1 MRRAAALCCTGIG
14 AGGRETEGGAEI
26 VCLTRLVMGSPER
39 GVDAVAS
46 TGLSGGLSAGLGS
59 AGLGSARNSVAL
71 GSSGEVSAPTGRGR
85 GKGFDSAMDDGAGR
99 LITVPN
105 IGAGCRPVCR
115 NSALATIAPMAA
127 TATRPARVSLGLCSS
142 TRSTR
147 LRSVSTSMTAAL
159 APRRRGA
166 ASSLADFLGT
176 FLHQRGL
183 VLNLVVRM
191 VVKFVVLKFL
201 AQHRRQ
207 GRDLALA
214 RLAVGH
220 LAIRSLH
227 IRRLGLRRVDQRQL
241 DGDGSALA
249 EPALYRQFA
258 EMQRHQALHD
268 RKSEAG
274 AFMAA
279 LIGFAGLEE
288 LRADALEIVRCDA
301 DSGVADAQRK
311 LRARDRRCYRDLTAA
326 LGELDGVSD
335 EVEHDLLEGARIA
348 GHDRQILRRIGDEID
363 AVLPRLQRQQIAAM
377 HQ

>member
-1 MRRAAALCCTGIG
+1 MRRAAGPCCTGIG
-14 AGGRETEGGAEI
+14 AGGRVTEGGAEI

-105 IGAGCRPVCR
+105 IGAGGRPVCR

-127 TATRPARVSLGLCSS
+127 TATRPASVSLGLCSS

-176 FLHQRGL
+176 FLHQSGL

-191 VVKFVVLKFL
+191 VLNFL

-220 LAIRSLH
+220 LAIRG
-227 IRRLGLRRVDQRQL
+227 LGLRSLGLRSL
-241 DGDGSALA
+241 GL
-249 EPALYRQFA
+249 
-258 EMQRHQALHD
+258 RH
-268 RKSEAG
+268 
-274 AFMAA
+274 
-279 LIGFAGLEE
+279 
-288 LRADALEIVRCDA
+288 
-301 DSGVADAQRK
+301 
-311 LRARDRRCYRDLTAA
+311 
-326 LGELDGVSD
+326 
-335 EVEHDLLEGARIA
+335 
-348 GHDRQILRRIGDEID
+348 
-363 AVLPRLQRQQIAAM
+363 
-377 HQ
+377 

>member
-1 MRRAAALCCTGIG
+1 MRRAAGPCCTGIG

-59 AGLGSARNSVAL
+59 ARNSVAL

-85 GKGFDSAMDDGAGR
+85 GKGFDSVMDDGAGR

-127 TATRPARVSLGLCSS
+127 TATRPASVSLGLCSS

-166 ASSLADFLGT
+166 AWSLADFLGT
-176 FLHQRGL
+176 FLHQSGL

-191 VVKFVVLKFL
+191 VLQFLVLKFL

-220 LAIRSLH
+220 LGLRNLGIRSFG
-227 IRRLGLRRVDQRQL
+227 IRNLGLRRVDERQL
-241 DGDGSALA
+241 DGDGSA
-249 EPALYRQFA
+249 
-258 EMQRHQALHD
+258 
-268 RKSEAG
+268 
-274 AFMAA
+274 
-279 LIGFAGLEE
+279 
-288 LRADALEIVRCDA
+288 
-301 DSGVADAQRK
+301 
-311 LRARDRRCYRDLTAA
+311 
-326 LGELDGVSD
+326 
-335 EVEHDLLEGARIA
+335 
-348 GHDRQILRRIGDEID
+348 
-363 AVLPRLQRQQIAAM
+363 
-377 HQ
+377 

>member
-1 MRRAAALCCTGIG
+1 MRRAAGPCCTGIG
-14 AGGRETEGGAEI
+14 AGGRVTEGGAEI

-127 TATRPARVSLGLCSS
+127 TATRPASVSLGLCSS

-147 LRSVSTSMTAAL
+147 LRSVSTSMIAAL

-166 ASSLADFLGT
+166 AWSLADFLGT
-176 FLHQRGL
+176 FLHPSGL

-191 VVKFVVLKFL
+191 VLKFVILKFVVLKFL

-214 RLAVGH
+214 RPAVGH

-227 IRRLGLRRVDQRQL
+227 IRRLGLRRVDQRQV
-241 DGDGSALA
+241 DGDGQALP

-258 EMQRHQALHD
+258 EMQRHRALHD

-274 AFMAA
+274 AFVTA
-279 LIGFAGLEE
+279 LIGLAGLEE
-288 LRADALEIVRCDA
+288 RRADALEIVRRDA
-301 DSGVADAQRK
+301 YTGVADAQRK
-311 LRARDRRCYRDLTAA
+311 L
-326 LGELDGVSD
+326 
-335 EVEHDLLEGARIA
+335 
-348 GHDRQILRRIGDEID
+348 
-363 AVLPRLQRQQIAAM
+363 
-377 HQ
+377 

>member
-1 MRRAAALCCTGIG
+1 MRRAAGPCCTGIG

-46 TGLSGGLSAGLGS
+46 TGLSGGLS

-115 NSALATIAPMAA
+115 NSALATIAPIAA
-127 TATRPARVSLGLCSS
+127 TATRPASVSLGLCSS

-176 FLHQRGL
+176 FLHQSG
-183 VLNLVVRM
+183 LVVRL
-191 VVKFVVLKFL
+191 VLKLL
-201 AQHRRQ
+201 ARHRCQR
-207 GRDLALA
+207 RDLALG
-214 RLAVGH
+214 RHSIG
-220 LAIRSLH
+220 
-227 IRRLGLRRVDQRQL
+227 RLGLWRRVDERQS
-241 DGDGSALA
+241 DGDGGALA
-249 EPALYRQFA
+249 EPALYSQFA
-258 EMQRHQALHD
+258 EMQLHQTLHD
-268 RKSEAG
+268 RKPETR
-274 AFMAA
+274 AF
-279 LIGFAGLEE
+279 
-288 LRADALEIVRCDA
+288 V
-301 DSGVADAQRK
+301 
-311 LRARDRRCYRDLTAA
+311 
-326 LGELDGVSD
+326 
-335 EVEHDLLEGARIA
+335 
-348 GHDRQILRRIGDEID
+348 
-363 AVLPRLQRQQIAAM
+363 
-377 HQ
+377 

>member
-1 MRRAAALCCTGIG
+1 MRRAAGPCCTGIG

-26 VCLTRLVMGSPER
+26 VCLTRLVMGLPER

-46 TGLSGGLSAGLGS
+46 TGLSGGLS

-127 TATRPARVSLGLCSS
+127 TATRPASVSLGLCSS

-176 FLHQRGL
+176 FLHQSGL

-191 VVKFVVLKFL
+191 VLKFVVLKFVVLKFL

-214 RLAVGH
+214 RPAVGH
-220 LAIRSLH
+220 LAIRS
-227 IRRLGLRRVDQRQL
+227 
-241 DGDGSALA
+241 
-249 EPALYRQFA
+249 F
-258 EMQRHQALHD
+258 
-268 RKSEAG
+268 
-274 AFMAA
+274 
-279 LIGFAGLEE
+279 
-288 LRADALEIVRCDA
+288 
-301 DSGVADAQRK
+301 
-311 LRARDRRCYRDLTAA
+311 
-326 LGELDGVSD
+326 
-335 EVEHDLLEGARIA
+335 
-348 GHDRQILRRIGDEID
+348 
-363 AVLPRLQRQQIAAM
+363 
-377 HQ
+377 

>member
-1 MRRAAALCCTGIG
+1 MRRAAGPCCTGIG

-26 VCLTRLVMGSPER
+26 VCLTRLGMGTPER

-59 AGLGSARNSVAL
+59 AGTSVAL
-71 GSSGEVSAPTGRGR
+71 GSSGEVSAPPGRGR

-105 IGAGCRPVCR
+105 IGAGCRPVWR
-115 NSALATIAPMAA
+115 NSALATIAPIAA
-127 TATRPARVSLGLCSS
+127 TATKPASVSLGLCSS

-166 ASSLADFLGT
+166 AWSLADFLGT
-176 FLHQRGL
+176 FLHQSGL

-191 VVKFVVLKFL
+191 VLQLLVLKFL

-220 LAIRSLH
+220 LAIRGLH

-241 DGDGSALA
+241 DG
-249 EPALYRQFA
+249 
-258 EMQRHQALHD
+258 
-268 RKSEAG
+268 
-274 AFMAA
+274 
-279 LIGFAGLEE
+279 
-288 LRADALEIVRCDA
+288 
-301 DSGVADAQRK
+301 
-311 LRARDRRCYRDLTAA
+311 
-326 LGELDGVSD
+326 
-335 EVEHDLLEGARIA
+335 
-348 GHDRQILRRIGDEID
+348 
-363 AVLPRLQRQQIAAM
+363 
-377 HQ
+377 

>member
-14 AGGRETEGGAEI
+14 AGGRATEGGAEI

-115 NSALATIAPMAA
+115 NSALATIAPIAA
-127 TATRPARVSLGLCSS
+127 TATRPASVSLGLCSS

-176 FLHQRGL
+176 FLHQSGL
-183 VLNLVVRM
+183 VLKLVVRM
-191 VVKFVVLKFL
+191 VLKFVVLKFVVLKFL

-227 IRRLGLRRVDQRQL
+227 IRRFGLRRVDQRQL

-258 EMQRHQALHD
+258 EMQRHEALHD

-274 AFMAA
+274 AFVTA
-279 LIGFAGLEE
+279 LIGLAGLEE
-288 LRADALEIVRCDA
+288 RRADALEIVRRDA
-301 DSGVADAQRK
+301 YTGVADAQRK
-311 LRARDRRCYRDLTAA
+311 L
-326 LGELDGVSD
+326 
-335 EVEHDLLEGARIA
+335 
-348 GHDRQILRRIGDEID
+348 
-363 AVLPRLQRQQIAAM
+363 
-377 HQ
+377 

>member
-1 MRRAAALCCTGIG
+1 MRRAAGPCCTGIG

-46 TGLSGGLSAGLGS
+46 TGLSGGFS
-59 AGLGSARNSVAL
+59 AGLGSARNSGAL

-85 GKGFDSAMDDGAGR
+85 GKGFDSARDDGAGR

-127 TATRPARVSLGLCSS
+127 TATRPASVSLGLCSS
-142 TRSTR
+142 TRTTR

-176 FLHQRGL
+176 FLHQSGL

-191 VVKFVVLKFL
+191 VLKFL

-214 RLAVGH
+214 HLAIGH
-220 LAIRSLH
+220 LA
-227 IRRLGLRRVDQRQL
+227 
-241 DGDGSALA
+241 
-249 EPALYRQFA
+249 
-258 EMQRHQALHD
+258 
-268 RKSEAG
+268 
-274 AFMAA
+274 
-279 LIGFAGLEE
+279 
-288 LRADALEIVRCDA
+288 
-301 DSGVADAQRK
+301 
-311 LRARDRRCYRDLTAA
+311 
-326 LGELDGVSD
+326 
-335 EVEHDLLEGARIA
+335 
-348 GHDRQILRRIGDEID
+348 
-363 AVLPRLQRQQIAAM
+363 
-377 HQ
+377 

>member
-1 MRRAAALCCTGIG
+1 MRRAAGPCCTGIG
-14 AGGRETEGGAEI
+14 AGGRVTEGGAEI

-59 AGLGSARNSVAL
+59 AALGSARNSVAL

-127 TATRPARVSLGLCSS
+127 TATRPASVSLGLCSS

-176 FLHQRGL
+176 FLHQSGL
-183 VLNLVVRM
+183 ILNLVVR
-191 VVKFVVLKFL
+191 FL
-201 AQHRRQ
+201 TEHRRQ
-207 GRDLALA
+207 RRDLALA
-214 RLAVGH
+214 GLKRL
-220 LAIRSLH
+220 LIERLL
-227 IRRLGLRRVDQRQL
+227 IRRLGLRRRVDERQL
-241 DGDGSALA
+241 DGDGGALA

-274 AFMAA
+274 AFVTA
-279 LIGFAGLEE
+279 LIGLAGLEE
-288 LRADALEIVRCDA
+288 RRADALEIVRRDA
-301 DSGVADAQRK
+301 YTGVADAQRK
-311 LRARDRRCYRDLTAA
+311 LRTRDRGCDGDLTAA
-326 LGELDGVSD
+326 LGELDGVGD
-335 EVEHDLLEGARIA
+335 EIEHDLLEGTWIA
-348 GHDRQILRRIGDEID
+348 DHDRQVLRRIGDEID
-363 AVLPRLQRQQIAAM
+363 TVLPRLQRQQIAAM